1 MDLEINIRGAVQ
13 GPSANP
19 RKSLCSVPPSQIE
32 NVDLACRPQLE
43 GIMAR
48 KTNRREFVQV
58 AGLAASGLVAAAAPL
73 SAADPE
79 PQARPA
85 PRTMGARFRELMN
98 GQEPL
103 ICANAYD
110 VITARLVEVH
120 GFKGVFVGSSATNL
134 ELLALP
140 DQAVVTVSEIIEYD
154 SVIAAN
160 VDIPVLADVDDF
172 GATPLNVYRFA
183 KQAERGGIGCAAFD
197 DRMPINRATAYSVPG
212 VFPKDRMIDN
222 IHAAADARTDMVL
235 IARCLAPTPN
245 NSYTEMLDRAAAY
258 AEAGADAVWIGLPTA
273 QDYVRAADII
283 KKPLMAVIGGAN
295 FPASPAAMTAARI
308 AIGQTPPVVNIA
320 LGAVDKAL
328 AELKGTGR
336 MTEAQKGALSR
347 ETSRKVERVEELN
360 ARSRKYNLPRPSA
373 SER

>member
-1 MDLEINIRGAVQ
+1 MGGRAGGSRTVFIQTGLRQAGAIMTK
-13 GPSANP
+13 
-19 RKSLCSVPPSQIE
+19 KS
-32 NVDLACRPQLE
+32 
-43 GIMAR
+43 
-48 KTNRREFVQV
+48 NRREFVQV
-58 AGLAASGLVAAAAPL
+58 AGLAVSGLMAAAAPL
-73 SAADPE
+73 PAAA
-79 PQARPA
+79 QGARPA

-98 GQEPL
+98 GPEPL
-103 ICANAYD
+103 ICANAFD
-110 VITARLVEVH
+110 AMTARLIEVH
-120 GFKGVFVGSSATNL
+120 GFKGVFVGSSAANP

-154 SVIAAN
+154 SIIAAN

-183 KQAERGGIGCAAFD
+183 KQAERGGIACAAFD
-197 DRMPINRATAYSVPG
+197 DRMPLNRATAYAVPG
-212 VFPKDRMIDN
+212 VFPKARMIDN

-245 NSYTEMLDRAAAY
+245 NSYTEMLDRAADY

-273 QDYVRAADII
+273 QDYVMAAEMI
-283 KKPLMAVIGGAN
+283 KKPLMAVIGGPN
-295 FPASPAAMTAARI
+295 LPATPATMKAARI

-336 MTEAQKGALSR
+336 MVEAQKGALSR

-360 ARSRKYNLPRPSA
+360 ARSRKYNLPSASA